1 MRIAD
6 YSFDLS
12 TLKTVVSNVMTSDVL
27 NGFQVIV
34 RREEAMDVMVF
45 RIAGR
50 PKDPDRLA
58 REMQE
63 ELARFK
69 ADWAEEL
76 KNRDLNPLTVEWI
89 SVKDLMITRRTGK
102 LREIMDLHVE

>member
-6 YSFDLS
+6 YSFDSS
-12 TLKTVVSNVMTSDVL
+12 TLKTAVSNVMASDVL

-45 RIAGR
+45 RVASR

-58 REMQE
+58 REN
-63 ELARFK
+63 
-69 ADWAEEL
+69 WAEEL
-76 KNRDLNPLTVEWI
+76 KNRDFNPLSVDWI
-89 SVKDLMITRRTGK
+89 SAKGLMISRRTGK
-102 LREIMDLHVE
+102 LWEIVDLRVE